1 MYNSLKAWCKQDIT
15 VIRQGKLLPSGEHG
29 ESERFTVKGLLVDD
43 SKLIQDKNGQL
54 ITCRSYVYVIPTR
67 KIEESDKIIIPGEKA
82 EFEIRR
88 LGGYY
93 DGNDG
98 ALSVQVV
105 YL

>member
-1 MYNSLKAWCKQDIT
+1 MYDSLKAWCKQNIE

-43 SKLIQDKNGQL
+43 SKLITDKNGQL
-54 ITCRSYVYVIPTR
+54 ITCRSYVYVIPTQR
-67 KIEESDKIIIPGEKA
+67 IEESDRIKLPNDAA
-82 EFEIRR
+82 EYEIRR
-88 LGGYY
+88 LGGYN

-98 ALSVQVV
+98 KLSVQVV

>member
-1 MYNSLKAWCKQDIT
+1 MYDSLKAWCKQDII
-15 VIRQGKLLPSGEHG
+15 VVRQGKLLPSGERG

-43 SKLIQDKNGQL
+43 SKLIQDKNGEL
-54 ITCRSYVYVIPTR
+54 VTCRSYVYIIPTR
-67 KIEESDKIIIPGEKA
+67 KVEETDRIIIPGEKA

-98 ALSVQVV
+98 KLSVQVV

>member
-1 MYNSLKAWCKQDIT
+1 MYSSLIPWCKQDI
-15 VIRQGKLLPSGEHG
+15 VIVRQGMLLPSGEHA

-54 ITCRSYVYVIPTR
+54 FTCRSYVYVIPTT
-67 KIEESDKIIIPGEKA
+67 KVEESDRVIIPGETA

-93 DGNDG
+93 DGNSG
-98 ALSVQVV
+98 QLSVQVV

>member
-1 MYNSLKAWCKQDIT
+1 MYRSLMAWCKQDIT
-15 VIRQGKLLPSGEHG
+15 VIRQGRLLPSGEHG

-54 ITCRSYVYVIPTR
+54 ITCRSYAYIIPTR
-67 KIEESDKIIIPGEKA
+67 KIEESDKIMIPGESKA
-82 EFEIRR
+82 FEIRR

-98 ALSVQVV
+98 ELSVQVV

>member
-1 MYNSLKAWCKQDIT
+1 MYDSLKAWCKQDIE

-29 ESERFTVKGLLVDD
+29 ESERFTLKGLLVDD
-43 SKLIQDKNGQL
+43 SKLITDKNGQL

-67 KIEESDKIIIPGEKA
+67 KIEESDRIKIPGEKA

-88 LGGYY
+88 LGGYN

-98 ALSVQVV
+98 KLSVQVV

>member
-1 MYNSLKAWCKQDIT
+1 MYDSLKAWCKQDIT
-15 VIRQGKLLPSGEHG
+15 VVRQGKLLPSGEHG

-43 SKLIQDKNGQL
+43 SKLIQDKNGEL
-54 ITCRSYVYVIPTR
+54 VTCRSYVYIIPTR
-67 KIEESDKIIIPGEKA
+67 KVEETDRIIIPGEKA

-98 ALSVQVV
+98 KLSVQVV